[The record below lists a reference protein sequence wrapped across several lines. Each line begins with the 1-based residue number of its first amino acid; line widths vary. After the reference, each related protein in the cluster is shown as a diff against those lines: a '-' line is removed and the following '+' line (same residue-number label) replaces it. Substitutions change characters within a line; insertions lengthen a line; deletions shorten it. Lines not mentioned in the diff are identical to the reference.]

1 MKAVTR
7 SRRGWVI
14 VSAAA
19 VGTILLTAVVAGR
32 APEQRAAACAGSLI
46 PAYLPPQG
54 IAELV
59 DAAPGLQMLI
69 VNPASGPGT
78 SLSRPYQRAVRQA
91 QASGARVLGYVASTF
106 GARDPAAVLADVE
119 RYREWYGVDGIFLD
133 EVAHGEAQV
142 SYYRAL
148 SRSIRAASE
157 PLVVLNPGTVPA
169 REYFGLADVVVTF
182 EGPFAD
188 YAARLAQA
196 PAWLSEVPADQTA
209 HLVYAAS
216 REQARSIF
224 AAPLR
229 AGHVYVTSGT
239 PPDPWGSP
247 PPYLRE
253 EEAATARSVPAPAN
267 TSDTR
272 SPKCP

>member
-1 MKAVTR
+1 MSTVTR
-7 SRRGWVI
+7 ARRRWVI

-19 VGTILLTAVVAGR
+19 AGTILLTTVLAGR
-32 APEQRAAACAGSLI
+32 APERGAAACTGSLI
-46 PAYLPPQG
+46 PAYLPPRG
-54 IAELV
+54 IADLA
-59 DAAPGLQMLI
+59 DAAPGPRMLI
-69 VNPASGPGT
+69 VNPASGPGA
-78 SLSRPYQRAVRQA
+78 SLSRPYRRAVRHA

-133 EVAHGEAQV
+133 EVAHDEAQLP
-142 SYYRAL
+142 YYRGL
-148 SRSIRAASE
+148 SGSIRAEHE
-157 PLVVLNPGTVPA
+157 PLVVFNPGTVPA
-169 REYFGLADVVVTF
+169 REYFALADVVVTF

-216 REQARSIF
+216 PEQARSIF
-224 AAPLR
+224 DAPLR
-229 AGHVYVTSGT
+229 AGHVYVTSGM

-253 EEAATARSVPAPAN
+253 EEAATARSASAAATTN
-267 TSDTR
+267 DSR
-272 SPKCP
+272 SSKCP